1 MRPLKRILKSEIVR
15 RFFCFLASLYIRLA
29 FHSGRWSVVGGEI
42 PKRFWDDGKPFIL
55 GFWHGRL
62 MMMPYCW
69 DPKKTIHML
78 ISQHRDG
85 QLIARTV
92 GHFGIKTAAGSSTR
106 GGAQALRTMV
116 KALGRGEYVGITP
129 DGPRGPRMRASEG
142 VVSVARLS
150 GVPVI
155 PAAFGCNRGRVISS
169 WDRFLVAW
177 PFTRG
182 VIVWGEPI
190 MVDRAADAS
199 AQEAARRQIE
209 DGLNAVT
216 IEADRLS
223 GRTPVEPAALES
235 EEKGGGS

>member
-1 MRPLKRILKSEIVR
+1 VRPLKRILKSEIVR

-62 MMMPYCW
+62 LMMPYCW

-169 WDRFLVAW
+169 WDRFLIAW

-182 VIVWGEPI
+182 VIVWGEPV

-199 AQEAARRQIE
+199 AQETARRQIE

-216 IEADRLS
+216 AEADRLS
-223 GRTPVEPAALES
+223 GRPPVKPASLNLE
-235 EEKGGGS
+235 EEGGRA